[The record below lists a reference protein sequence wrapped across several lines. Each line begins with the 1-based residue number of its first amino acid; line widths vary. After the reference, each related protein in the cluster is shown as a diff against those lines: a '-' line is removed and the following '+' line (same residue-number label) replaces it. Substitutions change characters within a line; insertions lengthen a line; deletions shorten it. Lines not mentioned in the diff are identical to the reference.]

1 MSAPLIASPPSIPAN
16 FQRAIDAAARLI
28 AERGIKGT
36 SLREIGLAANV
47 NFGNL
52 TSYFGGKDRIVAEC
66 FRQTTEANLQRLQ
79 AFLAEAA
86 SLSLPAEYGPSILW
100 DICETGGTRY
110 RTETLVIAELVL
122 SCDANPLFREI
133 LASWF
138 NRRAQAFRDWGQ
150 LIGLATWSCD
160 ALNMV
165 TLSETCFYLS
175 CGRSLLYR
183 LIASGSLAELFAIC
197 TDAAPDSGSAS
208 LPDLAYK
215 FFSRAGQPAMDAG
228 KEAVGA
234 TTRAQIVDAAADIV
248 AAQGMDS
255 VTSRLVAQTAGISL
269 GLISYHFPSITN
281 LAMAGLH
288 RLLERV
294 IDELDDPDTRH
305 PVIERVLDER
315 RRPMSLPRASLLA
328 YRSMFQLAL
337 TAGRMPEQAMTG
349 QIVRQRMGIVVTRA
363 LDYAPTANQSRTL
376 ASSFALATAPLF
388 TITPALSEDE
398 LDMDLPRLLQFLTRD
413 MLGFSPA
420 QDATPGG

>member
-1 MSAPLIASPPSIPAN
+1 MSAPLTAPPQSLPAN
-16 FQRAIDAAARLI
+16 FQRAIDAAGRLI

-66 FRQTTEANLQRLQ
+66 FRQATEANLQRLQ
-79 AFLAEAA
+79 AFLGEAA
-86 SLSLPAEYGPSILW
+86 GLSLPAEYGPSILW
-100 DICETGGTRY
+100 DICQTGGTRY

-122 SCDANPLFREI
+122 SCDGNPLFRDI

-138 NRRAQAFRDWGQ
+138 CRRTRAFRDWGKS
-150 LIGLATWSCD
+150 IGLAPEACD

-183 LIASGSLAELFAIC
+183 LVASGSLTELFALC
-197 TDAAPDSGSAS
+197 SNAMTADHSES
-208 LPDLAYK
+208 LPELADK
-215 FFSRAGQPAMDAG
+215 FFSDARPPATDAG

-234 TTRAQIVDAAADIV
+234 STRAQIIDAAADIV
-248 AAQGMDS
+248 AEYGMDG
-255 VTSRLVAQTAGISL
+255 VTSRLVAQKADISL

-281 LAMAGLH
+281 LALAGLN

-294 IDELDDPDTRH
+294 IEQMDDPETRN
-305 PVIERVLDER
+305 PILERVFDER
-315 RRPMSLPRASLLA
+315 RRPVSLPRASLFA

-337 TAGRMPEQAMTG
+337 TAGRRPDQAMAG
-349 QIVRQRMGIVVTRA
+349 QILRRRMGIVVIRA
-363 LDYAPTANQSRTL
+363 MDFSAGCRRSRTL
-376 ASSFALATAPLF
+376 ASSFALATASLF
-388 TITPALSEDE
+388 TIIPALPEGE
-398 LDMDLPRLLQFLTRD
+398 MGIDLPGLLHFLTRD
-413 MLGFSPA
+413 MLGFRPA
-420 QDATPGG
+420 QEHTPGA